1 MSLML
6 LSESFI
12 FRQSAKMVKA
22 NEFQIKSYESE
33 LKYVLK
39 TDGVQYLNTECC
51 FWWSI
56 DFELSSWSSV
66 SFSSF

>member
-51 FWWSI
+51 F
-56 DFELSSWSSV
+56 
-66 SFSSF
+66 